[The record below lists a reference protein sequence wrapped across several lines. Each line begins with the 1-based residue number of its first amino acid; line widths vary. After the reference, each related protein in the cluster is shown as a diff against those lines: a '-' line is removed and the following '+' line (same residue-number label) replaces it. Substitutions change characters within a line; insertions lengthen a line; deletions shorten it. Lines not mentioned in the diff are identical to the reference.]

1 MASSFSEDHFQ
12 GFPERMPLLPLRD
25 VVVYPQMLLPILVG
39 RQVSLNA
46 VEAASGGD
54 KYILAT
60 AQKQSSI
67 QEPSS
72 RDIFRVGTI
81 SRIVQTLKLPNGTM
95 KVLLEGVSR
104 ARIKRFLPG
113 GDFFR
118 VRIEPL
124 NTLFHGSKEVE
135 ALSRS
140 AKAYFEE
147 YVHINKRLPN
157 ESLIGLANADTPE
170 KLSYTIAGQIMQEVK
185 VKQRMLNE
193 NDLVSRLRMLVELLI
208 GEIELLKIEQD
219 IEEEVKDQVQKNQK
233 EFYLHEQIKAIRKE
247 LGSSEGD
254 DELDQLEKKIYDAKM
269 PEAVTEKATEEL
281 SRLKHMP
288 SMSPEASVVRNYLDW
303 LVALP
308 WVIRTEDSLEIGS
321 VIRILDEDHFGLEKV
336 KERIVEFI
344 AVLKLV
350 KKMKGPILC
359 LVGPPGVGKTS
370 LGKSIARALDRKFV
384 RISLG
389 GVRDEAE
396 IRGHRR
402 TYIGSMPGRIIQS
415 IRKAGSRNPVFL
427 LDEVD
432 KIGMDFRGDPASAL
446 LEVLDPEQNNSF
458 SDHYLDVEFDLS
470 EVLFVTTANVLHTV
484 PPALRDRM
492 ETLQLP
498 GYLVHEKLAIATGF
512 LVPKQLEAHGLAP
525 ENIKFSEGAIL
536 RIIEQYTREA
546 GVRNLEREIANVCRK
561 VAKALAS
568 VEEPGSIRR
577 HITSNNVKKFLGTPR
592 FLEKEKDKEDMVGT
606 AVGLAWTS
614 VGGDILFIEVSTMRG
629 NGKLIL
635 TGKLGDV
642 MKESASAALSYIRSR
657 AEKFDLDADFYSKLD
672 IHVHI
677 PEGAIPKDGP
687 SAGITITTAMAS
699 ALTGRPVRSDVAMT
713 GEVTL
718 RGRIL
723 PIGGLNEKAVAA
735 NRAGYREI
743 IIPAENEKDLNE
755 IPAKVKQGIV
765 FHKVKSMEQ
774 VFDIA
779 MPSTSRTDS
788 VSGEPPLLAP
798 GATLMS

>member
-1 MASSFSEDHFQ
+1 M
-12 GFPERMPLLPLRD
+12 LLPL
-25 VVVYPQMLLPILVG
+25 LVG

-46 VEAASGGD
+46 VEMAAAGD
-54 KYILAT
+54 KYIFAV
-60 AQKQSSI
+60 AQKQAAT
-67 QEPSS
+67 QEPAN
-72 RDIFRVGTI
+72 RDLFRVGTI
-81 SRIVQTLKLPNGTM
+81 SRVVQTLKLPNGTM
-95 KVLLEGVSR
+95 KVLLEGVHR
-104 ARIKRFLPG
+104 ARVKRFLPG

-124 NTLFHGSKEVE
+124 ITYYDDDKEIE

-140 AKAYFEE
+140 SKAYFEE

-157 ESLIGLANADTPE
+157 ESLIGLSNADTPD
-170 KLSYTIAGQIMQEVK
+170 KLSYTIAGQILQEVHL
-185 VKQRMLNE
+185 KQRLLEEDN
-193 NDLVSRLRMLVELLI
+193 LVKRLRMLVELLI

-247 LGSSEGD
+247 LGSPEGE
-254 DELDQLEKKIYDAKM
+254 DELDSLEEKIIAAEM
-269 PEAVTEKATEEL
+269 PKAVTEKAREEL
-281 SRLKHMP
+281 TRLRHMP
-288 SMSPEASVVRNYLDW
+288 SMSPEAAVVRNYLDW

-308 WVIRTEDSLEIGS
+308 WAIRTKDSLEINN
-321 VIRILDEDHFGLEKV
+321 VIRILDEDHFGLKKV

-370 LGKSIARALDRKFV
+370 LGKSIARALDRKFIRV
-384 RISLG
+384 SLG

-432 KIGMDFRGDPASAL
+432 KIGMDFRGDPAAAL

-470 EVLFVTTANVLHTV
+470 EVLFVTTANVLHTI
-484 PPALRDRM
+484 PPALQDRM
-492 ETLQLP
+492 ETLHLP
-498 GYLVHEKLAIATGF
+498 GYLVHEKLAISTGF
-512 LVPKQLEAHGLAP
+512 LIPKQLEAHGLTS
-525 ENIKFSEGAIL
+525 ENTKFSNGAIM

-561 VAKALAS
+561 VAKAIAS
-568 VEEPGSIRR
+568 EDESRSKPR
-577 HITSNNVKKFLGTPR
+577 HITSQNVHKFLGTPR
-592 FLEKEKDKEDMVGT
+592 YLERAKDKEDMIGS
-606 AVGLAWTS
+606 AAGLAWTS

-629 NGKLIL
+629 SGKLLL
-635 TGKLGDV
+635 TGKLGEV
-642 MKESASAALSYIRSR
+642 MKESANAALSYIRSR
-657 AEKFDLDADFYSKLD
+657 ALKFDLDADFYDKLD

-687 SAGITITTAMAS
+687 SAGITITTAMVS
-699 ALTGRPVRSDVAMT
+699 ALTDRPVRSDIAMT

-718 RGRIL
+718 RGKVL
-723 PIGGLNEKAVAA
+723 QIGGLNEKAVAA
-735 NRAGYREI
+735 NRAGYRQV
-743 IIPAENEKDLNE
+743 IIPADNEKDLSE
-755 IPAKVKQGIV
+755 IPAKVKQGII
-765 FHKVKSMEQ
+765 FHMVNSMEE
-774 VFDIA
+774 VLDIA
-779 MPSTSRTDS
+779 LSPPVKTDR
-788 VSGEPPLLAP
+788 VSDKQLLSQE
-798 GATLMS
+798 ATMMT